1 MVWKGLRCP
10 YFDDPILL
18 QKVHESV
25 IQAPTETKKM
35 EQYEYDEEVKDTN
48 SQIQNIDGRP
58 YLSPTEAGI
67 LLGISRATCYRYL
80 QSQLIP
86 ALQILGHTI
95 IRRSDVERLFD
106 NAPQYRKRV
115 NQLGRKPTSKHY
127 TMRQIMERYNISKKM
142 AMNRLAK
149 FPITKFYQGRN
160 VYYSK
165 EDVEK
170 YFANLLVNFSP
181 FDYYTIDQIMK
192 KFQMSHAAVLSFVM
206 RHHIPRLTHGKER
219 YYSKLHID
227 NLKGLNNGIENS
239 NYYTKEE
246 ITKKYGLT
254 KDQISYIFKRYDI
267 PRIKVG
273 SYIRISRIE
282 FDKVLL
288 EKKNGD
294 FHIFVAKD

>member
-1 MVWKGLRCP
+1 MRASYKHQQR
-10 YFDDPILL
+10 
-18 QKVHESV
+18 Q
-25 IQAPTETKKM
+25 KKM

-149 FPITKFYQGRN
+149 FPIAKFYQGRN

-170 YFANLLVNFSP
+170 YFANLLVNFSL
-181 FDYYTIDQIMK
+181 TI
-192 KFQMSHAAVLSFVM
+192 FLLS
-206 RHHIPRLTHGKER
+206 IKLT
-219 YYSKLHID
+219 I
-227 NLKGLNNGIENS
+227 
-239 NYYTKEE
+239 
-246 ITKKYGLT
+246 
-254 KDQISYIFKRYDI
+254 
-267 PRIKVG
+267 
-273 SYIRISRIE
+273 
-282 FDKVLL
+282 
-288 EKKNGD
+288 
-294 FHIFVAKD
+294 